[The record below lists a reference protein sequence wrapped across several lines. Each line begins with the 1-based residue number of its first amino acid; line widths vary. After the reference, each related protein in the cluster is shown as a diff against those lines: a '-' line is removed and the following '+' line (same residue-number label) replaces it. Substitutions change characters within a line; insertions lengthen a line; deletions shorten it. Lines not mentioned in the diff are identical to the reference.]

1 MKQETQEPE
10 KNKKAGG
17 WFIRNVFKVIII
29 LAAIAALTFIAKL
42 PKKENKVADI
52 NTPSVNVKVMK
63 VVPSGQFADTFKL
76 PAVIE
81 PNRIVTV
88 SAEIDGRIENIP
100 VDEGS
105 SVKKGDL
112 LVKLNTEII
121 LPQYKVAQ
129 AQLQRDEI
137 EFARMEKLVKSEA
150 TSKSDFDN
158 AKTKLDISKAQFEEI
173 KARLERASIIAPI
186 SGVLN
191 KISVEEGEYIQPGT
205 AVAEIV
211 DSDMV
216 KVAVDVPERDIS
228 FFSTGGQAEVAAE
241 YKGKEE
247 VKQGKITFI
256 SELAD
261 ELTRS
266 TRMEITLP
274 NKDRILHSGQI
285 VNVVLTRQILK
296 DVIMIPLAAVIPM
309 ENGNAVYVA
318 NSSIAKRRDVQ
329 IGIIKGEDVQIKSG
343 LSPNDQL
350 IISGHR
356 LVVPNQTV
364 NIVPENQ

>member
-1 MKQETQEPE
+1 MKKETEE
-10 KNKKAGG
+10 SKENKKAGG
-17 WFIRNVFKVIII
+17 WFISNVIKVIII
-29 LAAIAALTFIAKL
+29 FAAIAALTFIAKL
-42 PKKENKVADI
+42 PKKENKVVDI

-63 VVPSGQFADTFKL
+63 VVSAAQFADTFKL

-88 SAEIDGRIENIP
+88 SAEIDGRIESIP
-100 VDEGS
+100 LKEGD

-137 EFARMEKLVKSEA
+137 EFIRMENLVKSEA

-205 AVAEIV
+205 PVAEIV
-211 DSDMV
+211 DNDMV
-216 KVAVDVPERDIS
+216 KVAVDIPERDIS
-228 FFSTGGQAEVAAE
+228 FFSKGGQAEVIAD
-241 YKGKEE
+241 YKDKEE
-247 VKQGKITFI
+247 VRQGTITFI

-266 TRMEITLP
+266 TRMEVSLP

-285 VNVVLTRQILK
+285 VSVVLIRQLLK
-296 DVIMIPLAAVIPM
+296 NVIMIPLAAVIPM
-309 ENGNAVYVA
+309 EKGNAVYVA
-318 NSSIAKRRDVQ
+318 NSSVAKRRDVQ

-343 LSPNDQL
+343 LDEGDKL

-356 LVVPNQTV
+356 LVVPDQAV
-364 NIVPENQ
+364 NIQENQ